1 MLIGVSSYVNVSTT
15 FILCYQSMSRV
26 LIAVKGLWIFPDGT
40 MLSGFDYRN
49 AVLDPLWL
57 LIALILGLLAR
68 QVYLPPLVGFLLAG
82 FALHALG
89 MQGGEFLQEMADLGV
104 LLLLFT
110 IGLKLRLRN
119 LLVPEVWGS
128 ACVHM
133 TLTVLFVSG
142 FIILG
147 GVVGLAW
154 FGGLDWKSAAVIAF
168 ALSFSSTVF
177 AVKILEDRGEMKT
190 RHGQVS
196 IGILIIQDIIA
207 VIFLAAATGKMPGLW
222 ALALLLLPLLRPVL
236 NKILEHA
243 GHGELLVLFGL
254 VMAIGGGEL
263 FTLTGMKDGLG
274 ALVFG
279 ALLGG
284 QPKTNE
290 LARSL
295 LRFKDL
301 FLVGF
306 FLQIGIAT
314 FPEADDVLIAVLL
327 TVLILPLKSLL
338 WFFVLTRFRLRARTS
353 FLSSMELS
361 SYSEFGL
368 IVSAMAVGAGWLQQE
383 WLVIIA
389 LALTFSFVIAAI
401 VNSYAHGFYVKL
413 ESCLYRFQSKT
424 LLPVDVPPDLGG
436 AEILIAGMGRVG
448 TGAYSTMREVF
459 GDKVIGIDA
468 NQNAIHWHQ
477 ERGNNVMLG
486 DAEDLDF
493 WQGVDIKNLRL
504 VMLAMPTLK
513 DMRQTVKL
521 LGLVGY
527 PGLIAA
533 VTRYEDDRVA
543 LEKDGVDAVFNFYEE
558 AGAGFAEHVR
568 QQLSASGRCLVDEK
582 QQVSENA

>member
-1 MLIGVSSYVNVSTT
+1 M
-15 FILCYQSMSRV
+15 
-26 LIAVKGLWIFPDGT
+26 IAVKGLWIFSVGS

-49 AVLDPLWL
+49 AALDPLWL

-68 QVYLPPLVGFLLAG
+68 QVYLPPMVGFLLAG

-89 MQGGEFLQEMADLGV
+89 VQGGEVLQEMADLGV

-110 IGLKLRLRN
+110 IGLKLRLRS

-142 FIILG
+142 LIILG
-147 GVVGLAW
+147 GMAGLAW
-154 FGGLDWKSAAVIAF
+154 FGGLGWKSAAVIAF

-196 IGILIIQDIIA
+196 IGILVIQDIIA
-207 VIFLAAATGKMPGLW
+207 VIFLAVATGKMPGPW
-222 ALALLLLPLLRPVL
+222 SLALLLLPLLRPVL

-279 ALLGG
+279 VLLGG

-314 FPEADDVLIAVLL
+314 FPEADDVLIALLL

-338 WFFVLTRFRLRARTS
+338 WFFILTRFRLRARTS

-361 SYSEFGL
+361 NYSEFGL
-368 IVSAMAVGAGWLQQE
+368 IVSAMAVATGWLQQE

-389 LALTFSFVIAAI
+389 LALTFSFMIAAV
-401 VNSYAHGFYVKL
+401 VNAYAHGFYARL
-413 ESCLYRFQSKT
+413 ESRLCRFQSKT
-424 LLPVDVPPDLGG
+424 RLPVDVPPDLGG
-436 AEILIAGMGRVG
+436 AEILVAGMGRVG

-459 GDKVIGIDA
+459 GDRVIGIDA
-468 NQNAIHWHQ
+468 NQNAISWHQ
-477 ERGNNVMLG
+477 ERGNNVILG

-521 LGLVGY
+521 LERVGY